1 MNKTAGIWLLFASLT
16 AGAQHVNVNQF
27 GPNKI
32 EGSNQIAVGGYTQ
45 YENQPYVSEQWGQ
58 GFLKGTNGK
67 WYLSDALNYNA
78 YTGKPEFREG
88 EKVFQPRFDVTG
100 FVLGDTL
107 NGKKYRA
114 GFPAVDQQ
122 TPATFYEVL
131 ADKSVKL
138 LRYVKASLMDV
149 TAFNSATKQR
159 RFDFNESYYIS
170 RPDGKIVR
178 VRKDKKSLIEA
189 LPEQAALIEEIAA
202 SRKVKLK
209 NWEEIRQVVTE
220 LP

>member
-1 MNKTAGIWLLFASLT
+1 MKKAAGILLLFGSLH
-16 AGAQHVNVNQF
+16 AAAQQVNVNQF

-58 GFLKGTNGK
+58 GFLRSTNGK

-88 EKVFQPRFDVTG
+88 EKVYQSRFEVTA

-107 NGKKYRA
+107 SGKKYRA

-122 TPATFYEVL
+122 TPASFYEVL
-131 ADKSVKL
+131 SDGSVKL
-138 LRYVKASLMDV
+138 VRYVKASLMDV
-149 TAFNSATKQR
+149 TSFNSATKQK
-159 RFDFNESYYIS
+159 RFDFNESYYVV
-170 RPDGKIVR
+170 RPDQKIIR
-178 VRKDKKSLIEA
+178 VKKDKKSLLEA
-189 LPEQAALIEEIAA
+189 LPEQAARIEEIAA

-209 NWEEIRQVVTE
+209 NWEEIRQVLAE